1 MVFIKIVVDLS
12 GKSPSMKY
20 YRDEC
25 SGRFWLL
32 PMVGRLLIQPGD
44 AARGMMTGTFL
55 NPQKN

>member
-1 MVFIKIVVDLS
+1 MVFIKITVDLL

-20 YRDEC
+20 YRVEC
-25 SGRFWLL
+25 SGRF
-32 PMVGRLLIQPGD
+32 MVQPGD